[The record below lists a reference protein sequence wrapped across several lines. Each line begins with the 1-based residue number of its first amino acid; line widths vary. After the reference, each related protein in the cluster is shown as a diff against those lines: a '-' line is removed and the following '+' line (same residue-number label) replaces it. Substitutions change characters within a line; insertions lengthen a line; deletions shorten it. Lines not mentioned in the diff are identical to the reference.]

1 MNNLNISS
9 YIGKNDG
16 DTLSAAQWNSLFTEI
31 QSKINEII
39 PKTSESCFYVNGV
52 VTSPTN
58 GVITLSSG
66 QSYTLE
72 GTLNGQIV
80 VDAQIQPTA
89 NTILHLN
96 GVNIITNANSGI
108 KYLTPTINT
117 GFMDL
122 VINLDKDTIN
132 SITCN
137 TVAAIAENQ
146 EACLYSMN
154 NMVVQG
160 VGYLTC
166 VNKGGHGIKASELRI
181 TGPHIYVEAS
191 HDAIHGSG
199 TLDLDCGT
207 FFINKAN
214 DAFGTGDAGTINIFG
229 GTYYAYN
236 IIENVFDGKIACN
249 IFNKNHTISGTNVPA
264 ASQYINKV
272 LVYSNPVLYFGETSV
287 GTIVQYATVTKNDD
301 GTWTG
306 EGTPVTKDVN
316 GVYQVT
322 AQYLE
327 LKGYIDGPITT
338 ASNVIDVDVRLE
350 RAYVVNTTISQPT
363 IYYSASSG
371 KLKLYSAQNS
381 INMMVNKA
389 TGDITLY
396 DFDVAKS
403 ENNLTIEVKNG
414 SHLFIE
420 STQDD
425 GLDSG
430 DVKIND
436 SKGVLICTNCGGRG
450 IKGSCIIIGPNAST
464 TKSVITSYYTDPT
477 DTENYK
483 TLEGAVVSINNCI
496 LHELSIGIV
505 PLSGTDLTY
514 KNFGYS
520 DVYCR
525 NGKYSK
531 GVFGT
536 YSPCLIGVFICG
548 SIASCIGMDYNK
560 SNNIYYNT
568 IVTSGS
574 TGLTGDCGKTYE
586 QFQYIPYHKTAV
598 IK

>member
-31 QSKINEII
+31 QSKINEIV

-80 VDAQIQPTA
+80 VDAQTQPTA

-96 GVNIITNANSGI
+96 GVNITTNANSGI
-108 KYLTPTINT
+108 KYLTPIVNT
-117 GFMDL
+117 GYKDL
-122 VINLDKDTIN
+122 VVILNRDTIN
-132 SITCN
+132 NIVCN
-137 TVAAIAENQ
+137 TVAAIADDQ

-154 NMVVQG
+154 NLVVQG
-160 VGYLTC
+160 IGYLTC
-166 VNKGGHGIKASELRI
+166 VNKGGHGIKGTETRI
-181 TGPHIYVEAS
+181 TGPHIYIEAS
-191 HDAIHGSG
+191 HDGIHGSSK
-199 TLDLDCGT
+199 LDLDCGT

-264 ASQYINKV
+264 ASQYVNKV

-287 GTIVQYATVTKNDD
+287 GTIVQYTTVTKNED

-350 RAYVVNTTISQPT
+350 RAYVLNSSILQPS
-363 IYYSASSG
+363 IYYAGGSG
-371 KLKLYSAQNS
+371 RLKLYAAQDTIS
-381 INMMVNKA
+381 MIVSTV

-396 DFDVAKS
+396 DLDAVKS
-403 ENNLTIEVKNG
+403 ENNISVEVKNG
-414 SHLFIE
+414 SHLYIE
-420 STQDD
+420 GYQDD
-425 GLDSG
+425 GLDGG
-430 DVKIND
+430 DVKVTD

-450 IKGSCIIIGPNAST
+450 IKGACVVIGPNAVT
-464 TKSVITSYYTDPT
+464 TKSVVTSYYTDPT
-477 DTENYK
+477 DTANYS
-483 TLEGAVVSINNCI
+483 TMEGAVVAINNCTQ
-496 LHELSIGIV
+496 HTLSIGQV
-505 PLSGTDLTY
+505 PLSGSDVTY
-514 KNFGYS
+514 KNYGYS
-520 DVYCR
+520 DIYCR

-536 YSPCLIGVFICG
+536 YSTCLIGVLICG

-560 SNNIYYNT
+560 SSNIYYNT

-574 TGLTGDCGKTYE
+574 TGLTGDCGKTNE
-586 QFQYIPYHKTAV
+586 QFQYLPYLKAPV